1 MSIYSDAVL
10 ILKPSGYKAAELYSV
25 VPNTSVGDFDVARSS
40 TTTRINASGYIEQVA
55 ANVPRLNYDSGDSC
69 PYLLTE
75 SASTNLITYPISF
88 GNSYWTKSGASIEG
102 DESNLTTA
110 VYTSDFSS
118 DNDSFVYNRL
128 TANAN
133 VTIDG
138 VDDALRVTLF
148 SGDGTHNMYSDRTKE
163 GFSFLNSSDSD
174 LYSVSFDV
182 YIPSSNAKVDGIR
195 FSYGGDYT
203 PLTDTWT
210 TYNVVVNPDLTYFYF
225 FALDGANTVIDSDGD
240 MFYIKNITFKQVQG
254 FEAPKVDG
262 SGGFE
267 REAYK
272 LVEDTSNGTHRVYAN
287 VTVTAEIDYT
297 PSVYIK
303 ADEVTKVRII
313 ENAIIGVP
321 MSIKADLALGTITYD
336 GTQVDSSSI
345 TELTNGWY
353 RLSMS
358 GATNAG
364 QTLYRYE
371 ISLLD
376 DSGSDSYTGDGTSG
390 VYIAYAQL
398 EESNYASSLMLPTTE
413 GSTTSRVADAITN
426 AGNQSLFSNVNSS
439 GTLYAEIAA
448 NSDDLTYRQMA
459 ISDGTNSNYVRLYYD
474 PASNTITARI
484 TVATVSVAEISYT
497 VSDPTVFAKCAVRW
511 RVNDF
516 SLWTNGVERGTDVSG
531 VSFAASTLTEF
542 SFDGGGGTE
551 NFYGKTKALA
561 VFDYLSDT
569 EMVTLTT

>member
-40 TTTRINASGYIEQVA
+40 TTTRINASGYIEDVA

-75 SASTNLITYPISF
+75 AASTNLITYPKSF

-133 VTIDG
+133 ATVDG
-138 VDDALRVTLF
+138 VDDALRATLF
-148 SGDGTHNMYSDRTKE
+148 GGNVSHNMYVDSSKE
-163 GFSFLNSSDSD
+163 GFSFLGSSDSN

-225 FALDGANTVIDSDGD
+225 FALDGAHTAIDSDGD
-240 MFYIKNITFKQVQG
+240 MFYIKNITFKEVQG

-272 LVEDTSNGTHRVYAN
+272 LVEDTNSGTHYINSTN
-287 VTVTAEIDYT
+287 VTTTATNEYT
-297 PSVYIK
+297 GSIYAKQAGRTWIK
-303 ADEVTKVRII
+303 VDCANGG
-313 ENAIIGVP
+313 NAYF
-321 MSIKADLALGTITYD
+321 DLANGVVGTELNASGTIVAMAD
-336 GTQVDSSSI
+336 
-345 TELTNGWY
+345 GWY
-353 RLSMS
+353 RCNVIFTALS
-358 GATNAG
+358 TNSAMYVN
-364 QTLYRYE
+364 LA
-371 ISLLD
+371 D
-376 DSGSDSYTGDGTSG
+376 ADGSTSYTGDGTSG
-390 VYIAYAQL
+390 LYLAYAQF
-398 EESNYASSLMLPTTE
+398 EESDYASSLMLPTTE
-413 GSTTSRVADAITN
+413 GSTTSRVADACT
-426 AGNQSLFSNVNSS
+426 GS
-439 GTLYAEIAA
+439 GT
-448 NSDDLTYRQMA
+448 
-459 ISDGTNSNYVRLYYD
+459 
-474 PASNTITARI
+474 
-484 TVATVSVAEISYT
+484 
-497 VSDPTVFAKCAVRW
+497 
-511 RVNDF
+511 
-516 SLWTNGVERGTDVSG
+516 
-531 VSFAASTLTEF
+531 
-542 SFDGGGGTE
+542 
-551 NFYGKTKALA
+551 
-561 VFDYLSDT
+561 
-569 EMVTLTT
+569 

>member
-225 FALDGANTVIDSDGD
+225 FALDGAATAIDSDGD

-254 FEAPKVDG
+254 FDAPKVDG
-262 SGGFE
+262 NGGFE
-267 REAYK
+267 KEAYK
-272 LVEDTSNGTHRVYAN
+272 LVESSGDERHFINTISTAGTNTASIFVKAGERYKIGLRENSVTGHYASFNLTTGAIIETNGTTAN
-287 VTVTAEIDYT
+287 ITAM
-297 PSVYIK
+297 
-303 ADEVTKVRII
+303 AD
-313 ENAIIGVP
+313 
-321 MSIKADLALGTITYD
+321 S
-336 GTQVDSSSI
+336 
-345 TELTNGWY
+345 WY
-353 RLSMS
+353 R
-358 GATNAG
+358 
-364 QTLYRYE
+364 
-371 ISLLD
+371 ISFTTVNGGGSWGYGVELLP
-376 DSGSDSYTGDGTSG
+376 DSYTTGDPYTASYTGDGSSG
-390 VYIAYAQL
+390 LYIAYAQL
-398 EESNYASSLMLPTTE
+398 EESDYASSLMLPTTE
-413 GSTTSRVADAITN
+413 GSTTSRVADAVTGG
-426 AGNQSLFSNVNSS
+426 GNQSLFSNVNSN
-439 GTLYAEIAA
+439 GVLYAEIAINSGDNVTGISIFGDAA
-448 NSDDLTYRQMA
+448 NAIKFYNATTATDLTVRVRV
-459 ISDGTNSNYVRLYYD
+459 DGTYV
-474 PASNTITARI
+474 
-484 TVATVSVAEISYT
+484 YT
-497 VSDPTVFAKCAVRW
+497 QTQIGLTLTDYNKIAIRFN
-511 RVNDF
+511 NDYV
-516 SLWTNGVERGTDVSG
+516 SLWLN
-531 VSFAASTLTEF
+531 
-542 SFDGGGGTE
+542 GTE
-551 NFYGKTKALA
+551 YKKVAPTADLDFTTALNTLNLADVGSNPFYGKTRALA
-561 VFDYLSDT
+561 VFDYLSDA

>member
-1 MSIYSDAVL
+1 MTVTSD
-10 ILKPSGYKAAELYSV
+10 V
-25 VPNTSVGDFDVARSS
+25 V
-40 TTTRINASGYIEQVA
+40 
-55 ANVPRLNYDSGDSC
+55 ANNWYR
-69 PYLLTE
+69 
-75 SASTNLITYPISF
+75 ISF
-88 GNSYWTKSGASIEG
+88 TSTSGSTSYRPK
-102 DESNLTTA
+102 
-110 VYTSDFSS
+110 
-118 DNDSFVYNRL
+118 
-128 TANAN
+128 
-133 VTIDG
+133 
-138 VDDALRVTLF
+138 
-148 SGDGTHNMYSDRTKE
+148 
-163 GFSFLNSSDSD
+163 
-174 LYSVSFDV
+174 LY
-182 YIPSSNAKVDGIR
+182 
-195 FSYGGDYT
+195 
-203 PLTDTWT
+203 
-210 TYNVVVNPDLTYFYF
+210 
-225 FALDGANTVIDSDGD
+225 
-240 MFYIKNITFKQVQG
+240 
-254 FEAPKVDG
+254 
-262 SGGFE
+262 
-267 REAYK
+267 
-272 LVEDTSNGTHRVYAN
+272 
-287 VTVTAEIDYT
+287 
-297 PSVYIK
+297 
-303 ADEVTKVRII
+303 
-313 ENAIIGVP
+313 
-321 MSIKADLALGTITYD
+321 
-336 GTQVDSSSI
+336 
-345 TELTNGWY
+345 
-353 RLSMS
+353 
-358 GATNAG
+358 
-364 QTLYRYE
+364 
-371 ISLLD
+371 LLD
-376 DSGSDSYTGDGTSG
+376 DSYTTGDPNSYSYQGDGTSG